1 MSKTTHARLNCSLKI
16 KYAVQPGAH
25 LLHAPCSPLFAV
37 MQARNYTPLRSSDP
51 YWASMLPATINAVLP
66 AQPFLSNA
74 MLPAQPF
81 DAVLPAQPS
90 LSNTVL
96 PAQPYLFSKSVLPVQ
111 PSLSNAVLRAQPS
124 LFIPDIPSPG
134 GQEKER
140 TLGES
145 PLTTAP
151 FTVTSSWHLHF

>member
-1 MSKTTHARLNCSLKI
+1 
-16 KYAVQPGAH
+16 
-25 LLHAPCSPLFAV
+25 
-37 MQARNYTPLRSSDP
+37 
-51 YWASMLPATINAVLP
+51 MLPATINAVLP

-74 MLPAQPF
+74 VLPAQPF

-90 LSNTVL
+90 LSNAVL
-96 PAQPYLFSKSVLPVQ
+96 PAQPYLFS
-111 PSLSNAVLRAQPS
+111 NAVLPAQPS
-124 LFIPDIPSPG
+124 LFNAVLPAQPWLCIPDMPSPG
-134 GQEKER
+134 GQEEER